1 MFSARGRKDGARNR
15 KALLSQSGSSL
26 LAGHFILARTD
37 GLAFSFVPR
46 GRHLGRCFCDL
57 NLEFFRSS
65 FTHTR
70 IMASEE
76 EIKDD
81 IVQVDDKK
89 EESTEKNDA
98 ATSDAKEE
106 SSDDKKPAEEEK
118 EVKLYVGNLP
128 DHCRRGALQEL
139 FEKYGKVS
147 QCDIVKNYAFV
158 VSLSL
163 NDCLVKSNFKL
174 SSQLWIHYL
183 RLLAVACHSVLFIKY
198 VKFGCLVHDIYPLM
212 HFSHFHVTVER

>member
-1 MFSARGRKDGARNR
+1 
-15 KALLSQSGSSL
+15 
-26 LAGHFILARTD
+26 
-37 GLAFSFVPR
+37 
-46 GRHLGRCFCDL
+46 
-57 NLEFFRSS
+57 
-65 FTHTR
+65 
-70 IMASEE
+70 MASEE
-76 EIKDD
+76 ETKDD
-81 IVQVDDKK
+81 IAQVDEKK

-163 NDCLVKSNFKL
+163 NDCLISSCL
-174 SSQLWIHYL
+174 RSSQLRIHYL
-183 RLLAVACHSVLFIKY
+183 CLLAVVCHSVLFIKY
-198 VKFGCLVHDIYPLM
+198 VKFGCLVQNIYPLM
-212 HFSHFHVTVER
+212 HLSHFHLTIER

>member
-1 MFSARGRKDGARNR
+1 M
-15 KALLSQSGSSL
+15 QSGPSL
-26 LAGHFILARTD
+26 VAGHFSLPRTD
-37 GLAFSFVPR
+37 GIAFSFVPR
-46 GRHLGRCFCDL
+46 GRHFGRCLCDL
-57 NLEFFRSS
+57 NLEFFSSS
-65 FTHTR
+65 FTHSR

-76 EIKDD
+76 ETKDD
-81 IVQVDDKK
+81 IAQVDEKK

-163 NDCLVKSNFKL
+163 NDCLVKSISSCLL
-174 SSQLWIHYL
+174 SSGSIIFVCLPLFAIL
-183 RLLAVACHSVLFIKY
+183 FCLLN
-198 VKFGCLVHDIYPLM
+198 M
-212 HFSHFHVTVER
+212 